1 MNKALHALVYVIL
14 AVAGVA
20 LFFEIKLY
28 EKRELLTERNDQF
41 ADSLVK
47 LAGTIEKANAAAP
60 ANTDHEAHQDVSPV
74 EAKEVDTPQK
84 KNLLEDYNWALE
96 TANNETFNWDSKR
109 AQLRVLYKLDDEGN
123 KIPDMGHPGDF
134 VKNGPGTAQELLDQ
148 LFDRAN
154 AQRANLNTT
163 RAELKQ
169 LRQKLEA
176 LVREY
181 NERLVDARKDK
192 GTIVKHEGTIAD
204 LEDQKKAVEEQLQK
218 TKSQVEEQASEIASL
233 KDDVTNE
240 KQKTEEAL
248 EELAKEKKVK
258 EQLMQMLKKQAAS
271 QSVAAAA
278 PGSAITTLPAGDK
291 GTLVYVNNELMFAI
305 IQFSDEA
312 MQELLGP
319 ERQNPLPPL
328 EMGIRRKG
336 ANGAK
341 DTYVGHVRLRQVIQG
356 KNYVLADI
364 LRDWEQAKA
373 AKGDVVSAE

>member
-233 KDDVTNE
+233 KDDMTNE

>member
-1 MNKALHALVYVIL
+1 MNKAVHALVYVIL

-28 EKRELLTERNDQF
+28 EKRELLSERNDQF

-47 LAGTIEKANAAAP
+47 LAGTIEKANAPAP

-96 TANNETFNWDSKR
+96 TANNETFDWNSKR
-109 AQLRVLYKLDDEGN
+109 AQLRVLYQVDAEGN

-134 VKNGPGTAQELLDQ
+134 VKSGPGTAQELLDQ

-154 AQRANLNTT
+154 AQRSNLNST
-163 RAELKQ
+163 RAELKK
-169 LRQKLEA
+169 LREALEK

-204 LEDQKKAVEEQLQK
+204 DQKKTVEEQLQK
-218 TKSQVEEQASEIASL
+218 GKAQVEEQNSEIASL

-271 QSVAAAA
+271 QTVAAT
-278 PGSAITTLPAGDK
+278 PGSAVTSLPAGDK

-305 IQFSDEA
+305 VQFSDEA

-328 EMGIRRKG
+328 EMGVRRKG
-336 ANGAK
+336 ANGTK
-341 DTYVGHVRLRQVIQG
+341 DLYVGHIRLRQLIQG
-356 KNYVLADI
+356 KNYVMADI

>member
-74 EAKEVDTPQK
+74 DAKEVDTPQK

-192 GTIVKHEGTIAD
+192 GTIVKHEGTIAE